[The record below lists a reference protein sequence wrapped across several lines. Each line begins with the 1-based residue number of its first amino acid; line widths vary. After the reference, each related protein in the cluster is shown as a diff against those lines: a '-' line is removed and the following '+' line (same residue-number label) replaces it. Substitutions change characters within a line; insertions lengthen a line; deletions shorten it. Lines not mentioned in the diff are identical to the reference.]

1 MLSNGGMVW
10 LKTGDTS
17 FSEAK
22 TLPLISSSI
31 LRNSAA
37 GSQTSQVIHIPSCI
51 TVTFVP
57 FWLSHSCFWPL
68 RSAPAK
74 QCVAAG
80 GDEDA
85 QIKSIIELLV
95 RKGFIRRVDRMYKKP
110 KPGKKR
116 LAKWPK
122 KLVPVRDRE
131 LQVAAPCFC
140 SCTRLICHDTPM
152 LMMLMRL
159 LR

>member
-1 MLSNGGMVW
+1 MLSNGATVW
-10 LKTGDTS
+10 WKTGDTS
-17 FSEAK
+17 TSEAK
-22 TLPLISSSI
+22 TLPLTSSSI
-31 LRNSAA
+31 LRSSAA
-37 GSQTSQVIHIPSCI
+37 GFQTSQVSRMPSCI
-51 TVTFVP
+51 TVTFIQ
-57 FWLSHSCFWPL
+57 FWLLHSCYLPT
-68 RSAPAK
+68 RSSPAE
-74 QCVAAG
+74 QCIAAG

-140 SCTRLICHDTPM
+140 FCTRLIRKHPSC
-152 LMMLMRL
+152 
-159 LR
+159 